1 MFLSCRVLFC
11 NRVGYEDGVNF
22 WGGSE
27 LVAPGGDS
35 IARGKLLEQ
44 DLVVARVEE
53 GDLRRERICAPLLRD
68 ENLSLTIAELQRIDS
83 LRRCGDVD

>member
-27 LVAPGGDS
+27 LVTPGGES
-35 IARGKLLEQ
+35 IARGKLLEE
-44 DLVVARVEE
+44 DLVIAAVEE
-53 GDLRRERICAPLLRD
+53 GALRRERICAPLLRD
-68 ENLSLTIAELQRIDS
+68 ENLSLTLAELERINA
-83 LRRCGDVD
+83 LRRGSDEC